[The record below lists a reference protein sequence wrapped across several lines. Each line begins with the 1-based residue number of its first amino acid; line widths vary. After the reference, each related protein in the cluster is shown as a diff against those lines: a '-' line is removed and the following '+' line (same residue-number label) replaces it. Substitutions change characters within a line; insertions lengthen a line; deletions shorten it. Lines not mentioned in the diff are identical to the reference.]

1 MLFNKISRK
10 KYGGFVMN
18 GQRLCVIVKI
28 LALLTNNPNTP
39 DPNAFN
45 NKYGDNPI
53 LRAASYGH
61 TEVVKILAP
70 LTDTPNVPNIDGET
84 PIHNAAC
91 NGYTE
96 IVIILVPMTD
106 NRS

>member
-1 MLFNKISRK
+1 
-10 KYGGFVMN
+10 MN

-28 LALLTNNPNTP
+28 LVLLTNNPNTP

-61 TEVVKILAP
+61 TKIVKILAP

-96 IVIILVPMTD
+96 IVKIFVPMTD